1 MKKFT
6 KIACITA
13 GIMFAIG
20 AILATAGIVAG
31 AKSGIFIDWTS
42 HGIRIVPQND
52 TYTYEAYDITDINAI
67 DINVSNAAIK
77 FVPSENDKWGIVTT
91 YNYYKN
97 APEINTSNGKISVTQ
112 ASHSGWEMVGII
124 NLLFKSLDN
133 SITIYVP
140 AGSPLISSIK
150 INTDNSA
157 IKSDCAL
164 NTEILNIET
173 SNGAIKLNN
182 LSVSK
187 QTQIKTSNGL
197 ISLNGNFSGD
207 SNLKTSNG
215 KIEVAGLIKDLF
227 TAKTS
232 NGSVDIDVNR
242 PESEYSIYGKTS
254 NGSVKVNGENHST
267 DYASYSST
275 SNTINAQTSNGAI
288 NLDFAR

>member
-20 AILATAGIVAG
+20 AILAISGILAG

-42 HGIRIVPQND
+42 HGIRIVPQKD

-97 APEINTSNGKISVTQ
+97 TPEINTSNGKISVTQ
-112 ASHSGWEMVGII
+112 AAHSGWEMVGII

-164 NTEILNIET
+164 
-173 SNGAIKLNN
+173 
-182 LSVSK
+182 
-187 QTQIKTSNGL
+187 
-197 ISLNGNFSGD
+197 D

-215 KIEVAGLIKDLF
+215 KIEVAGLIKDSF

-267 DYASYSST
+267 DYSSYSST
-275 SNTINAQTSNGAI
+275 SNTINARTSNGAI

>member
-1 MKKFT
+1 M
-6 KIACITA
+6 
-13 GIMFAIG
+13 
-20 AILATAGIVAG
+20 
-31 AKSGIFIDWTS
+31 
-42 HGIRIVPQND
+42 
-52 TYTYEAYDITDINAI
+52 
-67 DINVSNAAIK
+67 
-77 FVPSENDKWGIVTT
+77 PSENDKWGIVTT

-97 APEINTSNGKISVTQ
+97 TPEINTSNGKISVTQ
-112 ASHSGWEMVGII
+112 AAHSGWEMVGII

-140 AGSPLISSIK
+140 AGSTLISSIK

-164 NTEILNIET
+164 NTEFLNIET

-215 KIEVAGLIKDLF
+215 KIEVAGLIKDSF

-242 PESEYSIYGKTS
+242 PESEYSIYGLS
-254 NGSVKVNGENHST
+254 LIH
-267 DYASYSST
+267 
-275 SNTINAQTSNGAI
+275 I
-288 NLDFAR
+288 

>member
-42 HGIRIVPQND
+42 HGIRIVPQKD

-97 APEINTSNGKISVTQ
+97 APEINTSNGKI
-112 ASHSGWEMVGII
+112 
-124 NLLFKSLDN
+124 
-133 SITIYVP
+133 
-140 AGSPLISSIK
+140 
-150 INTDNSA
+150 NTDNSA

-182 LSVSK
+182 LAVSK

-215 KIEVAGLIKDLF
+215 KIEVAGLIKDSF

-288 NLDFAR
+288 NLNFAR

>member
-1 MKKFT
+1 M
-6 KIACITA
+6 
-13 GIMFAIG
+13 
-20 AILATAGIVAG
+20 
-31 AKSGIFIDWTS
+31 
-42 HGIRIVPQND
+42 
-52 TYTYEAYDITDINAI
+52 
-67 DINVSNAAIK
+67 
-77 FVPSENDKWGIVTT
+77 PSENDKWGIVAT

-124 NLLFKSLDN
+124 NLLFKPLDN

-164 NTEILNIET
+164 NTEFLNIET

-215 KIEVAGLIKDLF
+215 KIEVAGLIKDSF

-254 NGSVKVNGENHST
+254 NGSVKVNGENHSS
-267 DYASYSST
+267 DYSSYSST
-275 SNTINAQTSNGAI
+275 SNTINARTSNGAI